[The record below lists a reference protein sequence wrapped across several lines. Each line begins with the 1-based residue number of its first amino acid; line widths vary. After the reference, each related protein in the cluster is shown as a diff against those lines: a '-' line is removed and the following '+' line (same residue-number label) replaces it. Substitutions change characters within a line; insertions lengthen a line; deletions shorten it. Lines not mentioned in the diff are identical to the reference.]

1 MTGNHPSTTS
11 LPSSAQVLL
20 DAVIAISSALDM
32 HHVLDQIVV
41 SSCELTDATYGA
53 LGVIGPDGALSDFIT
68 NGIDEAARKEI
79 GELPKGR
86 GILRLLIDHP
96 EPIRLQHLE
105 DHPASYGFPANH
117 PPMTSFLGVPVR
129 IRGTVFGNLYLT
141 EKRGGDSFTEQDEML
156 VQALASAAGFVI
168 ENARAY
174 ALSERQRSWLEASAR
189 LHETLQSPIELVDA
203 LPHIAAG
210 TRAVSGAVAVG
221 VFRLDETGTPALIA
235 ADGREADLLA
245 SAGEQARAGL
255 DKAFRGEQPDDV
267 RLGRDRLILL
277 LPMRTRL
284 FATLV
289 LLVIVDARQDA
300 TRLPGQEK
308 ELTLSFADQAALALD
323 QLQALTDQRELAIVT
338 DRERIARD
346 LHDLVIQ
353 RLFATGLQLQGIRAK
368 TALLPAVQERL
379 DHAVSDLD
387 TTIRDIR
394 STVFALQQPGGL
406 SLRHEAQQLVSEYR
420 TVLGFPP
427 VLRTRGP
434 IDTVTDS
441 SNIEHLLAV
450 LREALS
456 NVARHAGATST
467 IVEIA
472 VELEVA
478 PAQLV
483 LGVTDDGRGLSSSIL
498 ESGLRNVRRRAEQ
511 LGGNVS
517 LSANEPQGTVLEWR
531 VPLSQDASRGSPG

>member
-1 MTGNHPSTTS
+1 MVGEQSPATA

-41 SSCELTDATYGA
+41 SSCELTDAEYGA
-53 LGVIGPDGALSDFIT
+53 LGVIGADGALSDFIT
-68 NGIDEAARKEI
+68 HGI
-79 GELPKGR
+79 GETDRELIGDLPRGH
-86 GILRLLIDHP
+86 GILGLLIEHP
-96 EPIRLQHLE
+96 EPIRLQDLQE
-105 DHPASYGFPANH
+105 HPASYGFPANH

-141 EKRGGDSFTEQDEML
+141 EKRGGGSFTEQDEML
-156 VQALASAAGFVI
+156 VQALASAAGFVV

-189 LHETLQSPIELVDA
+189 LHDTLQQSPIELADA

-210 TRAVSGAVAVG
+210 TRAVSGALAVG
-221 VFRLDETGTPALIA
+221 VFRLDHTGTPALIA
-235 ADGREADLLA
+235 ADGREAD
-245 SAGEQARAGL
+245 GL
-255 DKAFRGEQPDDV
+255 PDAAEKVRRELDLAFRGEHPEDV
-267 RLGRDRLILL
+267 RLGPDRLILL
-277 LPMRTRL
+277 LPLRTRL

-300 TRLPGQEK
+300 TRLPSQEK
-308 ELTLSFADQAALALD
+308 ALTLSFADQAALALD
-323 QLQALTDQRELAIVT
+323 RLQALTDQRELAIVT
-338 DRERIARD
+338 DRDRIARD

-368 TALLPAVQERL
+368 AASPAVQERL
-379 DHAVSDLD
+379 DHAVADLD

-394 STVFALQQPGGL
+394 STIFELQQPDGI
-406 SLRHEAQQLVSEYR
+406 SLRHEAQRMVSEYR

-434 IDTVTDS
+434 IDTVTDATS
-441 SNIEHLLAV
+441 TEHLLAV

-456 NVARHAGATST
+456 NVARHARATST
-467 IVEIA
+467 IVEITA
-472 VELEVA
+472 ELEVA
-478 PAQLV
+478 PGELM
-483 LGVTDDGRGLSSSIL
+483 LTVTDDGRGLPESPS
-498 ESGLRNVRRRAEQ
+498 ESGLRNVRQRAEQ
-511 LGGNVS
+511 LGGTVR
-517 LSANEPQGTVLEWR
+517 LSVNDPHGTVLEWR
-531 VPLSQDASRGSPG
+531 VPLG